1 MSITEFLHWIYGFIE
16 HPWVILL
23 VFAAIPVI
31 YLILRHEFVK
41 LKEEPA
47 AKKKRKRLE
56 RFVLFFRTLII
67 LCLLIAI
74 ASPFSQTE
82 KTIEGDPYISIL
94 VDNSNSM
101 QLLEDVSKELQERLE
116 KKINVETKVIGSG
129 ESSNIGDGIL
139 SNLKPHGSV
148 LLVSDCNANTG
159 ASLGD
164 VALFASKLNA
174 SISVVKPVV
183 KNKDAFVSIVGPSKT
198 MEDSDTSF
206 DVIIGKVGDISS
218 VPLVVDIDGETVY
231 NKVADGPVTR
241 ITKKLAKGVHKITA
255 RINVNDYFSQNNVFY
270 KTIKVVPQPKIFLFS
285 EKATPLLQLFRQ
297 VYEVD
302 TAGDLPASLK
312 DYYAIVINDLPASKL
327 DPISDVLN
335 EFVADGNGLVVVGG
349 ENSYENG
356 NYKGSLFESIL
367 PVTVGEA
374 EKKKGDTIIAIVIDI
389 SGSTGTPF
397 GRFKSTADFSKAATI
412 GIIRGLKPETRLA
425 IVAFNSQAYLVSEP
439 SMVFEKKGIENVIAR
454 LRWGGSTAASA
465 GIMKAVQVISNFAG
479 SKNIVFLSDGR
490 PQNEAAALE
499 AAKYAANLGIKIYS
513 VGVGPTTNEQ
523 FMMDLAE
530 ITNGIYFRATE
541 ESKLNI
547 IFGPVDEEKAKSS
560 TMDLVVLNS
569 NHFITQNLDPE
580 AAVYGFN
587 QVVPKN
593 AARML
598 ITTITGEPILNV
610 WRLGLGRIASVATD
624 DGSNWGSELLN
635 KKNSKFWI
643 RIVNWAIGDP
653 ERKSQAFID
662 AKDTRLGLPTE
673 ITVKSS
679 VQPSAKGITF
689 YKVDEDLYSGSVT
702 PSDSGFQSVARA
714 VFAVNYPLE
723 YEMIGINPAM
733 EIITQATG
741 GKVFDKNDIQGMID
755 FAKTKATRTIS
766 TRKYHRLPFV
776 VAAIVL
782 FLIEI
787 FIRRI
792 ARKE

>member
-1 MSITEFLHWIYGFIE
+1 
-16 HPWVILL
+16 
-23 VFAAIPVI
+23 
-31 YLILRHEFVK
+31 
-41 LKEEPA
+41 
-47 AKKKRKRLE
+47 
-56 RFVLFFRTLII
+56 
-67 LCLLIAI
+67 
-74 ASPFSQTE
+74 
-82 KTIEGDPYISIL
+82 
-94 VDNSNSM
+94 
-101 QLLEDVSKELQERLE
+101 
-116 KKINVETKVIGSG
+116 
-129 ESSNIGDGIL
+129 
-139 SNLKPHGSV
+139 
-148 LLVSDCNANTG
+148 
-159 ASLGD
+159 
-164 VALFASKLNA
+164 
-174 SISVVKPVV
+174 
-183 KNKDAFVSIVGPSKT
+183 
-198 MEDSDTSF
+198 
-206 DVIIGKVGDISS
+206 
-218 VPLVVDIDGETVY
+218 
-231 NKVADGPVTR
+231 
-241 ITKKLAKGVHKITA
+241 
-255 RINVNDYFSQNNVFY
+255 
-270 KTIKVVPQPKIFLFS
+270 
-285 EKATPLLQLFRQ
+285 
-297 VYEVD
+297 
-302 TAGDLPASLK
+302 
-312 DYYAIVINDLPASKL
+312 
-327 DPISDVLN
+327 LN